1 MWARSASPASSR
13 RRTRRSPRP
22 ASRRWADRG
31 MAGDLQLSAP
41 ALADA
46 QALLDFELANRA
58 YFESWINARGDGYYN
73 LPAVR
78 ASIEQAARE
87 RGADQAY
94 QFLLKDDG
102 VIVGRVNLR
111 AVTRPYFN
119 KATLGY
125 RIGEQYV
132 GRGYA
137 SRAVALALE
146 QAFGALELWR
156 VEAAC
161 RPENAASVRVLERNG
176 FTVFAAP
183 PAPSRCTASGATCC
197 NSSAT
202 AICLFDIGSCIRPPG
217 SALAANISPL

>member
-1 MWARSASPASSR
+1 M
-13 RRTRRSPRP
+13 
-22 ASRRWADRG
+22 
-31 MAGDLQLSAP
+31 
-41 ALADA
+41 LADA
-46 QALLDFELANRA
+46 EALLEFELANRA
-58 YFESWINARGDGYYN
+58 YFESWISARGDDYYR

-94 QFLLKDDG
+94 QFLLKDG
-102 VIVGRVNLR
+102 GEIVGRVNLR

-119 KATLGY
+119 RATLGY
-125 RIGEQYV
+125 RIGEQHV

-176 FTVFAAP
+176 FSVYG
-183 PAPSRCTASGATCC
+183 RATR
-197 NSSAT
+197 
-202 AICLFDIGSCIRPPG
+202 AIQMHGQWGDLLQFERHRDLPV
-217 SALAANISPL
+217 

>member
-1 MWARSASPASSR
+1 MASSLR
-13 RRTRRSPRP
+13 
-22 ASRRWADRG
+22 
-31 MAGDLQLSAP
+31 LSVP
-41 ALADA
+41 MLADA
-46 QALLDFELANRA
+46 EALLEFELANRA
-58 YFESWINARGDGYYN
+58 YFESWISARGDDYYR

-94 QFLLKDDG
+94 QFLLKDG
-102 VIVGRVNLR
+102 GEIVGRVNLR

-119 KATLGY
+119 RATLGY
-125 RIGEQYV
+125 RIGEQHV

-176 FTVFAAP
+176 FSVYG
-183 PAPSRCTASGATCC
+183 RATR
-197 NSSAT
+197 
-202 AICLFDIGSCIRPPG
+202 AIQMHGQWGDLLQFERHSDLPV
-217 SALAANISPL
+217 

>member
-1 MWARSASPASSR
+1 
-13 RRTRRSPRP
+13 
-22 ASRRWADRG
+22 
-31 MAGDLQLSAP
+31 MANGLQLSAP

-58 YFESWINARGDGYYN
+58 YFERWISARDDGYYTV
-73 LPAVR
+73 PAVR
-78 ASIEQAARE
+78 AAIEQAMRE
-87 RGADQAY
+87 RAADQGY

-102 VIVGRVNLR
+102 AIVGRVNLR

-119 KATLGY
+119 RATLGY
-125 RIGEQYV
+125 RIGERYV

-176 FTVFAAP
+176 FTVYG
-183 PAPSRCTASGATCC
+183 RATR
-197 NSSAT
+197 
-202 AICLFDIGSCIRPPG
+202 AIQMHGQWGDVLQFERHRDLPV
-217 SALAANISPL
+217 

>member
-1 MWARSASPASSR
+1 M
-13 RRTRRSPRP
+13 RRSPRP

-58 YFESWINARGDGYYN
+58 YFESWISARGDGYYN

-137 SRAVALALE
+137 SRAVAL
-146 QAFGALELWR
+146 ELWR

-176 FTVFAAP
+176 FTVYG
-183 PAPSRCTASGATCC
+183 RATR
-197 NSSAT
+197 
-202 AICLFDIGSCIRPPG
+202 AIQMHGQWGDVLQFERHRDLPV
-217 SALAANISPL
+217 